1 MKTTRLPT
9 LLIVGLVSILPLP
22 GQQGSKKLVEVTKTE
37 TIPFSPGGAVHVVH
51 SFGHLAVEGWDR
63 PEVELTVIKSLDGL
77 YDAKDQAEADK
88 RLAAVQVSAERR
100 SDTDLEIV
108 TTVPHRSRLTH
119 PFGSTGGVTL
129 EYQIHVPRNA
139 KLVIQH
145 GAGDVLITNVV
156 ADIQATGSSGDI
168 VLLLPATGKYAIDAK
183 SRVGTVS
190 SDFDGDARR
199 RGLAGE
205 QYSITEPGPSHRIY
219 LRMGV
224 GGITIKSS

>member
-145 GAGDVLITNVV
+145 GAGEC
-156 ADIQATGSSGDI
+156 SSPTWLPI
-168 VLLLPATGKYAIDAK
+168 SRLPAVPEISCCCCPQPA
-183 SRVGTVS
+183 SM
-190 SDFDGDARR
+190 
-199 RGLAGE
+199 
-205 QYSITEPGPSHRIY
+205 PSTQRAQVIHRSQRNIC
-219 LRMGV
+219 RAV
-224 GGITIKSS
+224 Q